1 MRASVAV
8 ERRYRPTMPERVVV
22 IGGDAAGMSAA
33 SQVRRR
39 QPDREVV
46 VLEKGNW
53 TSYSACGI
61 PYHVSGAVET
71 LDELVARTPQEF
83 RDRYRIDVR
92 MRHEAVS
99 IDLDGRKV
107 EVRDHDHDRTLSLG
121 FDDLV
126 IATGATPL
134 RPPIPGIDGDCIF
147 GVQTLDDAQVLL
159 DYARKSR
166 CKEVVV
172 VGGGYIGLEMAE
184 AFLAWGATVTVVD
197 TVDQVMRTLDPDMA
211 RRVAD
216 GMRRRG
222 IRLRLGEEVTGFEPG
237 KVITASGSIP
247 ADLVI
252 LGMGVGPNSG
262 LAEDAGLDLGP
273 RGAIAVDRR
282 QRTSTD
288 GVWAA
293 GDCATSYHRISQRQ
307 THVALGTVANKQGR
321 VAGVNIGGG
330 YATFAGVVGTAIT
343 KVCEVEVARTGLTER
358 EAEDAGFAH
367 VAVTIESTSKAS
379 YFPGARP
386 LAIKML
392 AERGNGRVLGAQI
405 VGGDGAAKRIDT
417 VATALTAGM
426 TVHDVVDLDLAYAP
440 PFSSVWDPV
449 AVAAREAARAVDDH
463 RAPAARTS
471 PLRDSGP
478 TGAPR
483 RT

>member
-1 MRASVAV
+1 M
-8 ERRYRPTMPERVVV
+8 V

-61 PYHVSGAVET
+61 PYLVSGAVET
-71 LDELVARTPQEF
+71 IDDLVARTPQEF

-92 MRHEAVS
+92 MRHEALS
-99 IDLDGRKV
+99 IDVDAGKV
-107 EVRDHDHDRTLSLG
+107 EVRDLDHDRTISIG
-121 FDDLV
+121 YDDLI

-134 RPPIPGIDGDCIF
+134 RPSLPGIDGDRIF
-147 GVQTLDDAQVLL
+147 GVQTLDDAAALL
-159 DYARKSR
+159 DDAKKSR
-166 CKEVVV
+166 CREVVV

-197 TVDQVMRTLDPDMA
+197 TSDQVMRTLDPDMA

-222 IRLRLGEEVTGFEPG
+222 IRVRLGEAVTSFEPG
-237 KVITASGSIP
+237 AVHTKSGTIP

-252 LGMGVGPNSG
+252 LGMGVSPSSG
-262 LAEDAGLDLGP
+262 IARDAGIELGP
-273 RGAIAVDRR
+273 RDAIAVDRR
-282 QRTSTD
+282 QRTSAD

-293 GDCATSYHRISQRQ
+293 GDCATSYHRVSQRV

-330 YATFAGVVGTAIT
+330 YATFPGVVGTAIT
-343 KVCEVEVARTGLTER
+343 KVCELEIARTGLTES
-358 EAEDAGFAH
+358 EAEQAGFGH

-386 LAIKML
+386 LAIKFV
-392 AERGNGRVLGAQI
+392 AERGTGRVLGAQI

-417 VATALTAGM
+417 VATAVTAGM

-449 AVAAREAARAVDDH
+449 AVAAREAARAVDEA
-463 RAPAARTS
+463 RSPAPRTS
-471 PLRDSGP
+471 PLRSSGP
-478 TGAPR
+478 TGSPR
-483 RT
+483 PH